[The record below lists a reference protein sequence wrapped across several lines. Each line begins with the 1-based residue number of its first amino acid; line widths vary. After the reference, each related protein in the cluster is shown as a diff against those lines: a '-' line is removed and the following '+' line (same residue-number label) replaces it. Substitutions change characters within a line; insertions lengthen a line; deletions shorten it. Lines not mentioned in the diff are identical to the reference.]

1 MQCLGF
7 SVQYIVCVCFKKCIV
22 FSVSNQARPVSE
34 RTFGSDS
41 GLEQSSDELEV
52 AREVPKE
59 GEEVEE
65 DDLDTALESEEET
78 VESLETGDLGV
89 DRGTTF
95 RARGEELD
103 MEIGEDCSE
112 PLPNEDDDEEEE
124 EEEEG
129 GDESQVSKKL
139 ATLGV
144 NEEEAISAL
153 LSDMTSG
160 GREVAEGRGMAGR

>member
-1 MQCLGF
+1 M
-7 SVQYIVCVCFKKCIV
+7 
-22 FSVSNQARPVSE
+22 FSVSHQARPVSE

-59 GEEVEE
+59 EVEDE
-65 DDLDTALESEEET
+65 DLDTALESEEET

-124 EEEEG
+124 EEE

>member
-1 MQCLGF
+1 MC
-7 SVQYIVCVCFKKCIV
+7 VCVCFKKCTV
-22 FSVSNQARPVSE
+22 FSVSHQARPVSE

-103 MEIGEDCSE
+103 MEIGEDFSE
-112 PLPNEDDDEEEE
+112 PLPNDEEEEEE

-160 GREVAEGRGMAGR
+160 GREVVEGRGMAGR

>member
-1 MQCLGF
+1 MCSVQCL
-7 SVQYIVCVCFKKCIV
+7 V
-22 FSVSNQARPVSE
+22 FSVSHQARPASE

-41 GLEQSSDELEV
+41 GLEQSSDELEM

-59 GEEVEE
+59 GEEVEV
-65 DDLDTALESEEET
+65 DNLDTTLESEEET

-103 MEIGEDCSE
+103 MEIGEDFSE
-112 PLPNEDDDEEEE
+112 PLPNEDDDEGEDEEE

-129 GDESQVSKKL
+129 GEESQVSKKL
-139 ATLGV
+139 ASLGV

-160 GREVAEGRGMAGR
+160 GREVMEGIGMAGR